1 MIYSRFGT
9 KLTLIS
15 KGNDDA
21 GQLCIKATCEGMDGE
36 RTYHRHELTADN
48 GHTEI
53 DAAIA
58 KLPPTPK
65 K

>member
-21 GQLCIKATCEGMDGE
+21 GQLCLKATCEGMEGE
-36 RTYHRHELTADN
+36 RTYLRHELTADD